1 MFYVLCPMCHIGI
14 EISGTDAGPDCTET
28 GNVGG
33 CPQCDETFFFDSR
46 EVVHE
51 PLPEAIAD

>member
-1 MFYVLCPMCHIGI
+1 VRGHML
-14 EISGTDAGPDCTET
+14 TET